1 MICRCLREPIK
12 VLVCRRYATTI
23 RNTCFALFKDILK
36 QWQIIKYVK
45 IRETDFNIKFPNG
58 SEIIFTGLDEETKL
72 LSLAGIT
79 MIMIEEVFE
88 VPKTIFEQLD
98 LPSGQKLFDVFASV
112 LMVCHQL
119 I

>member
-1 MICRCLREPIK
+1 
-12 VLVCRRYATTI
+12 
-23 RNTCFALFKDILK
+23 
-36 QWQIIKYVK
+36 
-45 IRETDFNIKFPNG
+45 
-58 SEIIFTGLDEETKL
+58 
-72 LSLAGIT
+72 